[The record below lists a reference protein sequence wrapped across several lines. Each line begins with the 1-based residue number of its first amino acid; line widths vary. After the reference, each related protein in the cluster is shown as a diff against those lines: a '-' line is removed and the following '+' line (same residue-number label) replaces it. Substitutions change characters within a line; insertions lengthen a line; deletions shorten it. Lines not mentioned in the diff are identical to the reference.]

1 MKNKKK
7 KERDKNATFTKIL
20 TTLLQQILSNKLLKA
35 VIDGK
40 KIISMMSYI
49 MDVALQKKKKKIT
62 TFFIIVELTN
72 FY

>member
-7 KERDKNATFTKIL
+7 KRDKNATFTKIY

-49 MDVALQKKKKKIT
+49 MDVALLKKKKKSQH
-62 TFFIIVELTN
+62 FS
-72 FY
+72 

>member
-7 KERDKNATFTKIL
+7 KERDKNATFTKIF

-49 MDVALQKKKKKIT
+49 MDVALLKKKIT